1 VSFRKTILDM
11 KCTTLGCAQGKA
23 VTVTTQAG
31 DRIGTLVPVGAWILE
46 DSPTIEAICAWRQ
59 AAMRMFLV
67 QFESTHARTYAYLKD
82 LSIAQEG
89 RLFFLLFD
97 ETNQLIGH
105 LGVSEVNEQGC
116 ELDNVMRAVKGG
128 DPRLI
133 YYAEAAL
140 LHWCFTNLHVQACWA
155 RVVSYN
161 WMAINLHEEIGFLA
175 AKTVALRKYQ
185 NGELTCHD
193 VVDKSAANV
202 GYGCTRMVLQKDKFY
217 QRLSWLR

>member
-1 VSFRKTILDM
+1 MSFKQTILDM
-11 KCTTLGCAQGKA
+11 KCATLGDARDKA
-23 VTVTTQAG
+23 VPVTNQAS

-67 QFESTHARTYAYLKD
+67 QFESTHARTRSYLKD
-82 LSIAQEG
+82 LSIGQEG
-89 RLFFLLFD
+89 RLFFMLFD

-133 YYAEAAL
+133 YYAEATL
-140 LHWCFTNLHVQACWA
+140 LHWSFTNLHVEECCA

-161 WMAINLHEEIGFLA
+161 WMAISLHEEIGFLA
-175 AKTVALRKYQ
+175 VETVALRKYQ
-185 NGELTCHD
+185 NGDRTCHD

-202 GYGCTRMVLQKDKFY
+202 GYGCTRMVLQKDNFY
-217 QRLSWLR
+217 QKLSWLR